1 VRYGSDEIRRRR
13 DWIVLVLRPL
23 GRRESWVGHAGRP
36 DGAAAALGLDGECRA
51 IDDDLDGAAAVLGLE
66 LRFGRN
72 GSTTARRRRS
82 GWWRRV
88 AASVLPKQ
96 RLPRCPFRLRT
107 PIDVEATSPSRDG
120 ASGGVSRPSAPRA
133 PLCISRRV
141 WHGASSSPPAAE
153 APPRGSPVSCVCV
166 RTIGGGS
173 SSAVTVQSG
182 RISASDTV
190 AEN

>member
-1 VRYGSDEIRRRR
+1 MRE
-13 DWIVLVLRPL
+13 
-23 GRRESWVGHAGRP
+23 GR
-36 DGAAAALGLDGECRA
+36 
-51 IDDDLDGAAAVLGLE
+51 
-66 LRFGRN
+66 
-72 GSTTARRRRS
+72 TARRRRS
-82 GWWRRV
+82 GSMENAGRSTMTSTAPRRCSDSSFASDGTGRRRHAAAAADGGEE

-96 RLPRCPFRLRT
+96 RLPRCPFRVRT